1 MEPFEPSPIKSAS
14 YGPHNLVA
22 KPEVEAGVFTTV
34 AGLVDQFTD
43 NPAAKMTAQEIAERV
58 RRAQTAG
65 GA

>member
-1 MEPFEPSPIKSAS
+1 MERLEPSPIKGAS

-43 NPAAKMTAQEIAERV
+43 NPAAKITAREIAERV
-58 RRAQTAG
+58 RRAQPSG
-65 GA
+65 